1 VVDNQAKLL
10 VCSFSGTHLVIMNS
24 GFDNE
29 STTKVNNNIS
39 NNSLKDKIMKK
50 FVFAAIAAM
59 VMVSV
64 SNVFASSKMMGNSE
78 VAPVDTVAPA
88 DSTVEGTAIS
98 SQASVEDSAK
108 QESTEQTVA
117 DKAVEQ
123 QAVAE

>member
-1 VVDNQAKLL
+1 MVDNQAKLSI
-10 VCSFSGTHLVIMNS
+10 CSFSGTHLVIMNS

-98 SQASVEDSAK
+98 SQASVEDSVK

>member
-1 VVDNQAKLL
+1 MVDNQENLSI
-10 VCSFSGTHLVIMNS
+10 CSFSGTHLVIMNS

-108 QESTEQTVA
+108 QESTEQTVV